1 MTDQHFSARTR
12 ARTGRSHQ
20 GVGHVDEHHDER
32 FTVVGNHL
40 AQHSELSLTAIGLA
54 VHIHSLRSGTL
65 VGIKALA
72 ARFPEGETRI
82 ASALRELETHGY
94 LARTKERLPSGRIV
108 TRTISYNKPR
118 TRTAPR
124 PRKPHG
130 DTTPPPPPTPV
141 VPTPPPP
148 GPHDLPAHRTARDVL
163 AVLRNHDPRLH
174 LSEQDVRRLAPAVA
188 TWLERGVAP
197 DDVSRTLAAGMP
209 QDGVR
214 HPAGFLAHRLTAL
227 LPHPSHRPSQNHPAR
242 PPSRTATTATEPSG
256 PRHRAAAGAATRPT
270 RPERQRRREWRRK

>member
-1 MTDQHFSARTR
+1 MTEQHFSAHAR
-12 ARTGRSHQ
+12 ARTGSSHQ

-94 LARTKERLPSGRIV
+94 LARIKERLPSGRIV

-118 TRTAPR
+118 THTAAPQ
-124 PRKPHG
+124 PPKPHSAPSRP
-130 DTTPPPPPTPV
+130 TTPPPPSTPA
-141 VPTPPPP
+141 VPTTPPQPEQPP
-148 GPHDLPAHRTARDVL
+148 APARDVL
-163 AVLRNHDPRLH
+163 AGLRTHDPRLH

-197 DDVSRTLAAGMP
+197 DDVQRTLAAGMP
-209 QDGVR
+209 KEGVR

-227 LPHPSHRPSQNHPAR
+227 LPPPLPAAR
-242 PPSRTATTATEPSG
+242 PGPPRPAPLQNCDDCDRAFRASAPGRCRGCNTAHQALAV
-256 PRHRAAAGAATRPT
+256 AA
-270 RPERQRRREWRRK
+270 

>member
-1 MTDQHFSARTR
+1 MTEQHFSAHART
-12 ARTGRSHQ
+12 RTGRSHQ

-54 VHIHSLRSGTL
+54 VHIRSLRSGTL

-72 ARFPEGETRI
+72 GKFPEGETRI

-118 TRTAPR
+118 THTAPR
-124 PRKPHG
+124 PPKPH
-130 DTTPPPPPTPV
+130 DEPKRTPPPPPASTPP
-141 VPTPPPP
+141 VPTSPPPP
-148 GPHDLPAHRTARDVL
+148 ESPAPARDVL
-163 AVLRNHDPRLH
+163 AGLRTHDPRLH
-174 LSEQDVRRLAPAVA
+174 LGEQDVRRLAPAVA

-197 DDVSRTLAAGMP
+197 DDVQRTLAAGMP
-209 QDGVR
+209 KEGVR
-214 HPAGFLAHRLTAL
+214 HPAAFLAHRLTAL
-227 LPHPSHRPSQNHPAR
+227 LPPPLPAARPGPPRPSPLQNCDDCDRAFRAPAPGR
-242 PPSRTATTATEPSG
+242 CRGCSVAHQAL
-256 PRHRAAAGAATRPT
+256 AAAA
-270 RPERQRRREWRRK
+270 

>member
-72 ARFPEGETRI
+72 AKFPEGETRI

-94 LARTKERLPSGRIV
+94 LSRIKERLPSGRIV

-118 TRTAPR
+118 TNTPPR
-124 PRKPHG
+124 PPKPHAEPKR
-130 DTTPPPPPTPV
+130 TPTPPPPPQPE
-141 VPTPPPP
+141 PPAP
-148 GPHDLPAHRTARDVL
+148 ARDVL
-163 AVLRNHDPRLH
+163 AGLRTHDPRLH

-197 DDVSRTLAAGMP
+197 DDVQRTLASGIP
-209 QDGVR
+209 KEGVR

-227 LPHPSHRPSQNHPAR
+227 LPSSLPAAR
-242 PPSRTATTATEPSG
+242 PEPPRPAPLQNCDDCDRAFRSATPGRCRGCDASDQA
-256 PRHRAAAGAATRPT
+256 RAAAA
-270 RPERQRRREWRRK
+270 

>member
-1 MTDQHFSARTR
+1 MTEQHFSAHAR

-72 ARFPEGETRI
+72 AKFPEGETRI

-94 LARTKERLPSGRIV
+94 LSRIKERLPSGRIV
-108 TRTISYNKPR
+108 TRTTSYNKPR
-118 TRTAPR
+118 THTAPR
-124 PRKPHG
+124 PPRPQV
-130 DTTPPPPPTPV
+130 DPTQPTAPPPPSTPAAPTS
-141 VPTPPPP
+141 PPPP
-148 GPHDLPAHRTARDVL
+148 EPPTPAHDVL
-163 AVLRNHDPRLH
+163 TGLRTHDPRLH

-188 TWLERGVAP
+188 TWLERGVTP
-197 DDVSRTLAAGMP
+197 DDVQRTLASGIP
-209 QDGVR
+209 KEGVR

-227 LPHPSHRPSQNHPAR
+227 LPLPLPAAR
-242 PPSRTATTATEPSG
+242 PEP
-256 PRHRAAAGAATRPT
+256 PRPAPLQNCDDCDRAFRAATPGRCRGCSTAYQAHAVAA
-270 RPERQRRREWRRK
+270 

>member
-1 MTDQHFSARTR
+1 MTDQHFSAHAR

-40 AQHSELSLTAIGLA
+40 AQHPGLSLTAIGLA

-72 ARFPEGETRI
+72 AKFPEGETRI

-94 LARTKERLPSGRIV
+94 LTRTKERLPSGRIV

-124 PRKPHG
+124 PPRPHG
-130 DTTPPPPPTPV
+130 DPTQLTTPPPPSTPAAPTS
-141 VPTPPPP
+141 PPPP
-148 GPHDLPAHRTARDVL
+148 EPPTPAHDVL
-163 AVLRNHDPRLH
+163 AGLRTYDPRLH
-174 LSEQDVRRLAPAVA
+174 LSERDVRRLAPAVA
-188 TWLERGVAP
+188 TWLERGVTP
-197 DDVSRTLAAGMP
+197 DDVQRTLASGIP
-209 QDGVR
+209 KEGVR

-227 LPHPSHRPSQNHPAR
+227 LPLPLPATHPEPPRPAPLQNCDDCDRAF
-242 PPSRTATTATEPSG
+242 
-256 PRHRAAAGAATRPT
+256 RAATPGRCRDCSTSHEARVVAAA
-270 RPERQRRREWRRK
+270 

>member
-1 MTDQHFSARTR
+1 MTDQHFSAHART
-12 ARTGRSHQ
+12 RTGRSHQ

-72 ARFPEGETRI
+72 AKFPEGETRI

-94 LARTKERLPSGRIV
+94 LARIKERLPSGRIV

-118 TRTAPR
+118 THTAPQL
-124 PRKPHG
+124 RKPHG
-130 DTTPPPPPTPV
+130 DPAQTPPPPLTPA
-141 VPTPPPP
+141 VPTPPRPP
-148 GPHDLPAHRTARDVL
+148 QPHDLPAHRTARDVL
-163 AVLRNHDPRLH
+163 AGLRTHDPRLH

-188 TWLERGVAP
+188 TWLERGVTP
-197 DDVSRTLAAGMP
+197 DDVRRTLSAGMP

-227 LPHPSHRPSQNHPAR
+227 LPPPLPAAR
-242 PPSRTATTATEPSG
+242 PEPPRPAPLQNCDDCDRAFRAVTPGRCRGCSTTHQA
-256 PRHRAAAGAATRPT
+256 RAAAA
-270 RPERQRRREWRRK
+270 

>member
-94 LARTKERLPSGRIV
+94 LTRTKERLPSGRIV

-118 TRTAPR
+118 THTPPR
-124 PRKPHG
+124 PPRPHSA
-130 DTTPPPPPTPV
+130 PTRT
-141 VPTPPPP
+141 PTPPPP
-148 GPHDLPAHRTARDVL
+148 SAVPTSLPQPEPTTPARDVL
-163 AVLRNHDPRLH
+163 AGLRTHDPRLH

-227 LPHPSHRPSQNHPAR
+227 LPPPLPPALPEPPRPSPLQNCDDCDRAF
-242 PPSRTATTATEPSG
+242 
-256 PRHRAAAGAATRPT
+256 RAANPGRCRGCNTAHQAQAAAA
-270 RPERQRRREWRRK
+270 

>member
-1 MTDQHFSARTR
+1 MTEQHFSAHAR

-65 VGIKALA
+65 VGIKVLA
-72 ARFPEGETRI
+72 AKFPEGETRI

-94 LARTKERLPSGRIV
+94 LARIKERLPSGRIV

-118 TRTAPR
+118 TRTAPQL
-124 PRKPHG
+124 PKPHG
-130 DTTPPPPPTPV
+130 EPSQTTTPPPPSTPA
-141 VPTPPPP
+141 VPTSPPPP
-148 GPHDLPAHRTARDVL
+148 EPPTPARDVL
-163 AVLRNHDPRLH
+163 AGLRTHDPRLH

-188 TWLERGVAP
+188 TWLERGVTP
-197 DDVSRTLAAGMP
+197 DDVQRTLASGIP
-209 QDGVR
+209 KEGVR

-227 LPHPSHRPSQNHPAR
+227 LPLPLPAAHPEPPRPAPLQNCDDCDRAFRAPTPGRCRGCSVAHQAL
-242 PPSRTATTATEPSG
+242 
-256 PRHRAAAGAATRPT
+256 AAAAA
-270 RPERQRRREWRRK
+270 